1 MKYSSKRSLYQN
13 LIKTQQHREKFDI
26 NVPLW
31 EVKLSVLVYNIL
43 MISFFTRIMFEE
55 PR

>member
-31 EVKLSVLVYNIL
+31 ENIFPNNCG
-43 MISFFTRIMFEE
+43 SPAEYG
-55 PR
+55 